1 MRNPFKNLFGRR
13 QEPRRVSARYDA
25 ASHSPQALRKW
36 SQADFMLPNESLSHE
51 VRMTIRSRARCEV
64 ENTPWVGGMLL
75 QYAEDVI
82 STGPRIQ
89 IVDGNDVEREWNSW
103 CSAVDFA
110 GKLRIAV
117 LTKVRDGECFIQ
129 LTSNPGVRNESKLF
143 PLLID
148 CSRITSGEAVG
159 RNADGIILNQFLE
172 PVRYQVQKNLD
183 DATLGFYEVDAG
195 HMCHYFRCSMPEQ
208 HRGVSDLAPALPG
221 IAMLRAYTVAMLNK
235 MEASATVVGVLEPD
249 TSVIDPDSVS
259 DPPFTSFDMPAR
271 SWMTLPSGYKS
282 KQFQLMNPTDSQN
295 AFAVQVKNEVARC
308 ILATKNIVLG
318 DSSDYNYSSARLDM
332 QSYDRAI
339 DVARQEVEKA
349 IIDKV
354 FAAWWRERF
363 GNRVV
368 PAYTYYWPA
377 RAFVNPLQ
385 ESNADTVRLQNGS
398 LTYQQLCASEGHD
411 WQETMRQRFEAEAYR
426 RQLEKEFGFE
436 LSNPVTDSQN
446 DFSAQD
452 GNDNA

>member
-1 MRNPFKNLFGRR
+1 MRNLFKNLFGRKSR
-13 QEPRRVSARYDA
+13 KVSAKYDA
-25 ASHSPQALRKW
+25 ASHSPQAQRRW
-36 SQADFMLPNESLSHE
+36 SQADFLLPSQSLSHE
-51 VRMTIRSRARCEV
+51 VRMTIRSRARYEC
-64 ENTPWVGGMLL
+64 ENTPWVTGMIL

-89 IVDGNDVEREWNSW
+89 IENGNDVEREWKRW

-110 GKLRIAV
+110 GKLRTAV
-117 LTKVRDGECFIQ
+117 ATKVRDGECFIQ
-129 LTSNPGVRNESKLF
+129 LTSNPKVKNGSKLF

-148 CSRITSGEAVG
+148 CSRITSADAVD
-159 RNADGIILNQFLE
+159 RNADGVILDSFLE
-172 PVRYQVQKNLD
+172 PVRYQVKKNLD
-183 DATLGFYEVDAG
+183 DSALGFYEVDAD

-208 HRGVSDLAPALPG
+208 HRGVSDLASALPG

-308 ILATKNIVLG
+308 ILATKNVVLG

-332 QSYDRAI
+332 QSYDKAI
-339 DVARQEVEKA
+339 DVARQEVEKS

-354 FAAWWRERF
+354 FVAWWRERF
-363 GNRVV
+363 GSRDV

-385 ESNADTVRLQNGS
+385 ESNSDTVRLQNGS

-411 WQETMRQRFEAEAYR
+411 WQETMRQRFEAESYR
-426 RQLEKEFGFE
+426 RTLEKEFGFS
-436 LSNPVTDSQN
+436 LSNPVTDSPQN
-446 DFSAQD
+446 STAQD
-452 GNDNA
+452 GDDNA

>member
-25 ASHSPQALRKW
+25 AAHTPQAARKW
-36 SQADFMLPNESLSHE
+36 SAADFALPNDALSRD
-51 VRMTIRSRARCEV
+51 VRLTIKSRARLEC
-64 ENTPWVGGMLL
+64 ENTPWVSGMIR

-82 STGPRIQ
+82 ATGPRIQ
-89 IVDGNDVEREWNSW
+89 IVDGNDVEREWNGW
-103 CSAVDFA
+103 CTAVDFA
-110 GKLRIAV
+110 GKLRLAV
-117 LTKVRDGECFIQ
+117 ETKCRDGEAFIQ
-129 LTSNPGVRNESKLF
+129 LTSNPKVANASKLF
-143 PLLID
+143 PLLVD
-148 CSRITSGEAVG
+148 SSRISSPDSSSKDI
-159 RNADGIILNQFLE
+159 DGVFIDRFLE
-172 PVRYQVQKNLD
+172 PVRYSVAKDLDNLGGGHY
-183 DATLGFYEVDAG
+183 LVDAD
-195 HMCHYFRCSMPEQ
+195 HMCHYYRKFAPEQ
-208 HRGVSDLAPALPG
+208 QRGVSDIAPALPD
-221 IAMLRAYTVAMLNK
+221 IAMLRAYSVAMLNK

-249 TSVIDPDSVS
+249 TTVIDPDSVA
-259 DPPFTSFDMPAR
+259 DPPFSPFDMPAR

-282 KQFQLMNPTDSQN
+282 KQFQCLNPVDSQN
-295 AFAVQVKNEVARC
+295 AYAEQVKCEVARC
-308 ILATKNIVLG
+308 LLATKNVVLG